1 MERVGAEG
9 VPGGGGGWGG
19 GGALLD
25 GGEKLSDFHRRLL
38 LDVLEV
44 GELPLKIF
52 NLFLLFFFLFAGSY
66 TGTW

>member
-1 MERVGAEG
+1 MERVGSEG
-9 VPGGGGGWGG
+9 VPGGGG
-19 GGALLD
+19 LLD

-44 GELPLKIF
+44 GELPLKIL